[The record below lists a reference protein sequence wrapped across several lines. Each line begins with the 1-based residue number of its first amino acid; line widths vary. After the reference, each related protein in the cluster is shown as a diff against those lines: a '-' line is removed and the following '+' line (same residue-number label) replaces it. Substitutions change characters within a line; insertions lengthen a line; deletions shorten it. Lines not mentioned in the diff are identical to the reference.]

1 VTVQSVDLAPT
12 VVIVAPALNVVI
24 VAPALSLAIVPKAV
38 QPRRLHPLR
47 SEINFFLFFVIRDFF
62 S

>member
-1 VTVQSVDLAPT
+1 
-12 VVIVAPALNVVI
+12 VIVAPALNVVI
-24 VAPALSLAIVPKAV
+24 VAPALSLAIVLKAV